1 MLNWYFRYIKPI
13 FVTKIKSLNLF
24 VFLFQTI
31 SSERDGLVKFKT
43 SIKEMNKA
51 GNSHTSATQ
60 EFSKSLNRISES
72 TFGNEEEDDIGVA
85 FQKFAIVT
93 RQLSELMKD
102 LVSK

>member
-1 MLNWYFRYIKPI
+1 MK
-13 FVTKIKSLNLF
+13 
-24 VFLFQTI
+24 
-31 SSERDGLVKFKT
+31 
-43 SIKEMNKA
+43 KA

-72 TFGNEEEDDIGVA
+72 AFGREEEDDIGVA

-102 LVSK
+102 LVSKQHNFLVILTTFEHHFITPK

>member
-1 MLNWYFRYIKPI
+1 
-13 FVTKIKSLNLF
+13 
-24 VFLFQTI
+24 
-31 SSERDGLVKFKT
+31 
-43 SIKEMNKA
+43 MNKA

-72 TFGNEEEDDIGVA
+72 AFGREEEDDIGVA

-102 LVSK
+102 LVSKQHNFLVILTTFFRGNLISKPTNYFSSFIDDKSGQYCYVPRRSFIKN

>member
-1 MLNWYFRYIKPI
+1 
-13 FVTKIKSLNLF
+13 
-24 VFLFQTI
+24 
-31 SSERDGLVKFKT
+31 
-43 SIKEMNKA
+43 MNKA

-72 TFGNEEEDDIGVA
+72 AFGREEEDDIGVA

-102 LVSK
+102 LVSKQQKVLVILTAFEH